1 MAQRQAAAAAIMQW
15 SAQQQMINA
24 INRQQQIDIFRAG
37 MPQQPLRLQ
46 TNCTTI
52 GNFTTCN

>member
-1 MAQRQAAAAAIMQW
+1 MQW